1 MGFEN
6 NVFINCPFDEE
17 YVPLLR
23 ALVFTTIYLNLEPH
37 FSQTISSSNIR
48 INQIKQHIR
57 NCKFGIHDLC
67 RSKAMVVG
75 ELPRFNMPYELGL
88 DIGACEYGGKLLK
101 SKRILILETERYH
114 YQKVLS
120 DISGQDIS
128 AHNDEPKTLILKV
141 RNWISTNTVSH
152 VIETHNEVWIAFK
165 QFTDDLL
172 FTLSTSHTPRDI
184 AEMTIGDYLKFAK
197 DWINKF
203 KVL

>member
-152 VIETHNEVWIAFK
+152 VIETHNEVWIAFN

>member
-1 MGFEN
+1 
-6 NVFINCPFDEE
+6 
-17 YVPLLR
+17 
-23 ALVFTTIYLNLEPH
+23 
-37 FSQTISSSNIR
+37 
-48 INQIKQHIR
+48 
-57 NCKFGIHDLC
+57 
-67 RSKAMVVG
+67 
-75 ELPRFNMPYELGL
+75 MPYELGL

-152 VIETHNEVWIAFK
+152 VIETHNEVWIAFN